1 MILTDV
7 SPDAL
12 QNARDNVALARL
24 TDRADF
30 RLGDGLSVIREKC
43 EMVSILGMGGRT
55 LQGILTRGAD
65 ALQGASLLL
74 SAHTDLP
81 LVRRAVMEIGYRLL
95 SETPCLD
102 DGRYY
107 LLMKAVPGREELT
120 ARELRLGKA
129 LFRSDSPVLLPYL
142 SHRREVLEAKL
153 SGLRK
158 AAAPD
163 RSLIAETEEDLRI
176 LASFPVDSHWKGT
189 DDYDSSEHL

>member
-1 MILTDV
+1 
-7 SPDAL
+7 
-12 QNARDNVALARL
+12 
-24 TDRADF
+24 
-30 RLGDGLSVIREKC
+30 
-43 EMVSILGMGGRT
+43 
-55 LQGILTRGAD
+55 
-65 ALQGASLLL
+65 
-74 SAHTDLP
+74 
-81 LVRRAVMEIGYRLL
+81 
-95 SETPCLD
+95 
-102 DGRYY
+102 
-107 LLMKAVPGREELT
+107 MKAVPGREELT

-189 DDYDSSEHL
+189 DDDDSSEHL